1 MEEED
6 EEACDDEEP
15 TSGLPEQSEASPGS
29 SPKLSPKNRSDSPA
43 PMQGGGLLGGMM
55 GQSKTQ
61 KLLSTDIGARAVKEI
76 QSSSVY
82 RKEGYDPNR

>member
-1 MEEED
+1 MNKD
-6 EEACDDEEP
+6 
-15 TSGLPEQSEASPGS
+15 Q
-29 SPKLSPKNRSDSPA
+29 
-43 PMQGGGLLGGMM
+43 

-76 QSSSVY
+76 QSNSVY